1 VTGIALLH
9 QTKPKTLTMEHKTNI
24 VTYELEASAFQWE
37 IAPGKTV
44 NAWGFNHQIPGPVLK
59 AKKGDTMVI
68 RVTNNLE
75 ESTIVHWHGIRLPA
89 AMDGTGEVQKPIQPG
104 EVFEYR
110 FVVPD
115 AGSFWYHSHANETE
129 QMERGMYGALI
140 VEDDNDP
147 VMDGDRVFM
156 IDDMK
161 LTSKN
166 AFTKPGWA
174 LPRLIERHDGREG
187 NTTLLNGKENPTIH
201 VHAGQKERWRFI
213 NSSSARYVTLYLGG
227 REFTIIGT
235 DGGLLEKPET
245 VTQVLLTPGERVDI
259 VAGPFNE
266 GDTFSIESLPYNR
279 TTFLKAKRRQ
289 YATVKVDM
297 AKPSAA
303 FVPGNLRKIEPLAPQ
318 NAPAT
323 RKIKLSVGPSLK
335 NGLDF
340 LVNNKVHV
348 NDEPV
353 KIGELQVWEVANT
366 SMMDHPFHLH
376 GFFFQVLEVNGKAP
390 EHIAWKDTVNLTP
403 RTKIKIAWMPDRP
416 GMWMYHCHIL
426 EHHAAGMMANF
437 EVIDG
442 NKPPAPHLHHC
453 H

>member
-1 VTGIALLH
+1 
-9 QTKPKTLTMEHKTNI
+9 MEHKTNI

-44 NAWGFNHQIPGPVLK
+44 NAWGFNNQIPGPVLK

-68 RVTNNLE
+68 RVTNNLD

-129 QMERGMYGALI
+129 QMEKGMYGALI

-147 VMDGDRVFM
+147 VMDDDRVFM

-166 AFTKPGWA
+166 EFTKPRWA
-174 LPRLIERHDGREG
+174 LPRFVERHDGREG
-187 NTTLLNGKENPTIH
+187 NTALLNGKENPTIN

-213 NSSSARYVTLYLGG
+213 NSSSARYVMLYLGG
-227 REFTIIGT
+227 REFTIMGT

-245 VTQVLLTPGERVDI
+245 ATQVLLTPGERVDI
-259 VAGPFNE
+259 VAGPFSE
-266 GDTFSIESLPYNR
+266 GETFFIESLPYNR

-289 YATVKVDM
+289 YATVKVGM

-303 FVPGNLRKIEPLAPQ
+303 FVPENLRKIEPLAPQ
-318 NAPAT
+318 NAPVT
-323 RKIKLSVGPSLK
+323 RKVKLSVGPSLK

-340 LVNNKVHV
+340 LVNNKVHA

-353 KIGELQVWEVANT
+353 KLGELQVWEVANT
-366 SMMDHPFHLH
+366 SLMDHPFHLH

-390 EHIAWKDTVNLTP
+390 EHMAWKDTVNLAP

-437 EVIDG
+437 EVVDG
-442 NKPPAPHLHHC
+442 SKPYSKSPAAHLHHC